1 MRLRLV
7 DLWNSRSAANPHF
20 FISAHANVRREA
32 RPAYRQFRHIT
43 APAERLDSMLNVK
56 LPDGSVRSFEQPVSV
71 GDIAAAI
78 GPGLAKAALAGRVN
92 GRLVDTTHVV
102 DSDAE
107 VSIVTDRDA
116 DGLAIIRHSSAH
128 LLAHAV
134 KELFPDAQVT
144 IGPVVEDGF
153 YYDFSYKRPFTP
165 EDLAAIEK
173 RMAREVLAIT
183 GCALNVPSVEVE
195 PVRESVGTTLPVTL
209 DAPEAC
215 PRYCGRL
222 IKGVDASVPTPRWIV
237 TRLERSGLRSISAIV
252 DITNYVMWLSDFR
265 QYLLL
270 RERKRR

>member
-1 MRLRLV
+1 R
-7 DLWNSRSAANPHF
+7 AATRTF
-20 FISAHANVRREA
+20 FMCAHANVRREA

-43 APAERLDSMLNVK
+43 APSERLDSMLNVK

-92 GRLVDTTHVV
+92 GKLVDTTQVV

-144 IGPVVEDGF
+144 IGPVGEDGF

-173 RMAREVLAIT
+173 RMTEIAKRDLKV
-183 GCALNVPSVEVE
+183 
-195 PVRESVGTTLPVTL
+195 VRTLMTR
-209 DAPEAC
+209 DEAV
-215 PRYCGRL
+215 
-222 IKGVDASVPTPRWIV
+222 K
-237 TRLERSGLRSISAIV
+237 
-252 DITNYVMWLSDFR
+252 FF
-265 QYLLL
+265 
-270 RERKRR
+270 